1 MRRNIGSSA
10 RSTSS
15 ASASRSGASR
25 RAGVPK
31 FRSQEDLFEYAEEM
45 GIHPVAVSRRIA
57 TRMPHALD
65 PFSAVTKEQVDVVS
79 AYNTKW
85 KYLIVKAP
93 DGGYYAEFRPAQER
107 TSGSMGG
114 YLTESGIIGKRT
126 VFPTKKA
133 AYMTILKHG
142 KKGGYL
148 LHKNPRDWS
157 LAYEGRL
164 RDLSRASDGLIRVR
178 MNSSKKTKPFRLP
191 TVTGDT
197 RLDITFEVENNYGNK
212 SKRNDENVLF
222 HDWADTFALMTNT
235 TVHMG
240 RTEYR
245 PATFPMLFSD
255 VARALRERGEVGLA
269 WRGKSGI
276 VRQTLRLAGPVS
288 MSRKYNPGGDKFYV
302 AIDDLAGEEPTV
314 WRGPFSRDDAEAQA
328 AEEHEHWRGQ
338 YSARVVSGAKKPKPQ
353 PRHFSELS
361 QHPGE
366 EEYYANLEV
375 PPGHWESMMGRKNP
389 KRAKYVSARE
399 AGLARG
405 QSLMAQ
411 AAEAFHA
418 GMYPNMAAALK
429 GVSGKG
435 GR

>member
-1 MRRNIGSSA
+1 
-10 RSTSS
+10 
-15 ASASRSGASR
+15 
-25 RAGVPK
+25 VPK

-45 GIHPVAVSRRIA
+45 GIHPAAVSRRIA

-93 DGGYYAEFRPAQER
+93 DGGYYAEFRPAQAR

-148 LHKNPRDWS
+148 LHKNPSDAMEREVVRLGNLLDDYSGGESGDLDYIFGSAPVADRLDAAVAACQEYRVPAKELRAARKMLGLKSNPRDWS

-164 RDLSRASDGLIRVR
+164 RDMSRASDGLTRVR
-178 MNSSKKTKPFRLP
+178 MNPRHAEAMRVKALRDLMEKGYSRRRIKQAGLPRVPSSMMEKTPFGFSPMEGEYYEGLEE
-191 TVTGDT
+191 
-197 RLDITFEVENNYGNK
+197 TFNE
-212 SKRNDENVLF
+212 
-222 HDWADTFALMTNT
+222 AL
-235 TVHMG
+235 G
-240 RTEYR
+240 KY
-245 PATFPMLFSD
+245 
-255 VARALRERGEVGLA
+255 ARAGGKAGFVKRWHPEEMDAQYLVGAKEVRGA
-269 WRGKSGI
+269 K
-276 VRQTLRLAGPVS
+276 
-288 MSRKYNPGGDKFYV
+288 GGKFYPV
-302 AIDDLAGEEPTV
+302 T
-314 WRGPFSRDDAEAQA
+314 R
-328 AEEHEHWRGQ
+328 
-338 YSARVVSGAKKPKPQ
+338 
-353 PRHFSELS
+353 
-361 QHPGE
+361 
-366 EEYYANLEV
+366 
-375 PPGHWESMMGRKNP
+375 NP
-389 KRAKYVSARE
+389 KRAKYVSAQA

-411 AAEAFHA
+411 AAEAYHA
-418 GMYPNMAAALK
+418 GKYPNMAMALK

-435 GR
+435 RR